1 MQIYI
6 KLNNV
11 KGIQNDNVKIRIKR
25 NVFVLLSE
33 RSKLLVTI
41 LSLRKK

>member
-6 KLNNV
+6 KINNV

-25 NVFVLLSE
+25 NVFVY
-33 RSKLLVTI
+33 
-41 LSLRKK
+41 